1 MLDLLTELFPLNRSL
16 TGEGVRETLRIIQR
30 EIPALN
36 ILEVPSGT
44 KAFDWTVPD
53 EWNCTE
59 AYLVTPQGER
69 ICHYS
74 ENNLHLVG
82 YSEPTDR
89 ELTLA
94 ELQPY
99 LHSLPD
105 QPDAIPYVTS
115 YYKRSWGFCLP
126 HSMREK
132 LSEGTYKAVIR
143 SKLAPGNLTYGELL
157 LPSTTEETQ
166 EILLSTYVC
175 HPSMANNE
183 LSGPVVAT
191 YLAQWLESLP
201 HRRHAFR
208 ILFLPETIGAL
219 VYLSQ
224 NIEEMKELTVAGFIL
239 TCLGDEGGFS
249 CVPSRDGTSLADR
262 AALHT
267 LRHQAPG
274 YRKYTFL
281 DRGSDE
287 RQYCAPGIDLPVATI
302 CRSKYHEYP
311 EYHTSLDNLELV
323 TQKGL
328 EGSLKI
334 LQQAIQC
341 LEQNLIYQVT
351 TLGEP
356 QLGKHGLYP
365 SHSTKETASMV
376 ANLTHLLAYADGNH
390 DLLSIAELTECPIS
404 QLAELAESLA
414 KAGLLKEACKS

>member
-1 MLDLLTELFPLNRSL
+1 MLDLLSELFPLNRSL
-16 TGEGVRETLRIIQR
+16 TGKGVRETLRIIQR
-30 EIPALN
+30 KIPALK
-36 ILEVPSGT
+36 IHEVPSGT

-53 EWNCTE
+53 EWNCFE
-59 AYLVTPQGER
+59 AYLVTPRGKK
-69 ICHYS
+69 ICNYS
-74 ENNLHLVG
+74 NNNLHLVG

-89 ELTLA
+89 ELSLT

-99 LHSLPD
+99 LHSLPE

-126 HSMREK
+126 HSIREK

-143 SKLAPGNLTYGELL
+143 SKLEPGNLTYGELL
-157 LPSTTEETQ
+157 LPSTTKDKK
-166 EILLSTYVC
+166 EILLSTYIC

-191 YLAQWLESLP
+191 YLAEWLESLP
-201 HRRHAFR
+201 RRRHAFR

-224 NIEEMKELTVAGFIL
+224 NLQEMKENTIAGFVL
-239 TCLGDEGGFS
+239 TCLGDERCFS
-249 CVPSRDGTSLADR
+249 FIPSRNGKTLADR

-267 LRHQAPG
+267 LKHKASG
-274 YRKYTFL
+274 FKKYTYL

-287 RQYCAPGIDLPVATI
+287 RQYCSPGIDLPVATI

-311 EYHTSLDNLELV
+311 EYHTSQDNLELV

-328 EGSLKI
+328 EDSLEI
-334 LQQAIQC
+334 LQQTIQC
-341 LEQNLIYQVT
+341 LEQNETYQIT

-356 QLGKHGLYP
+356 QLGKYGLYP
-365 SHSTKETASMV
+365 SASTKQTAAMV
-376 ANLTHLLAYADGNH
+376 ANLTHLLAYADGKH
-390 DLLSIAELTECPIS
+390 DLLSISEIMDVCISDLVKIVKRLTEN
-404 QLAELAESLA
+404 
-414 KAGLLKEACKS
+414 GLLKTIT